1 MLQINLLPLRDPTG
15 VEQPF
20 TTRDFLPDGRTTN
33 PMESNE
39 VHITYTFVDESG
51 SPVELEEFAVSFFDV
66 SSPQSN
72 ACEMRA

>member
-20 TTRDFLPDGRTTN
+20 TTRDFLPYGRTTN

-51 SPVELEEFAVSFFDV
+51 SIKAARSAAQKYRLHATE
-66 SSPQSN
+66 
-72 ACEMRA
+72 